1 MKKKIR
7 CLASVAG
14 LSLFISGCSGTPQ
27 VGKDGLINGMNEKD
41 IEKQTSA
48 ITGLS
53 GETKNSV
60 QKRQMAK
67 PETEFFP
74 EMPKNTLKA
83 LEYDKL
89 VDVNKVRFKN
99 GGILT
104 LIGIQM
110 KKEGNRREVIDFMP
124 NESTKFLK
132 TMLDSQ
138 KKVYVEIISG
148 DEEGEMYGYL
158 WIGDDKQLRN
168 INALLIQEG
177 YAKLV
182 RVDGV
187 NYYDTSFYQIEQE
200 AFSNKL
206 GIWKNT
212 GRE

>member
-1 MKKKIR
+1 MKKKIK

-14 LSLFISGCSGTPQ
+14 LSLFISGCSGAPQ

-53 GETKNSV
+53 GETKSSV

-132 TMLDSQ
+132 TMLESQ
-138 KKVYVEIISG
+138 KEVYVEIISG

-212 GRE
+212 ERE